1 MDILIYYVLPN
12 VALFGGLYALA
23 KVIEYGTWYLIENH
37 ESIDKEMRKPW

>member
-23 KVIEYGTWYLIENH
+23 KVVEHATQYA
-37 ESIDKEMRKPW
+37 IDNWDELMKRLG

>member
-23 KVIEYGTWYLIENH
+23 KVAEYATQYA
-37 ESIDKEMRKPW
+37 IDNWDELMKRLG